1 MKNGKIK
8 GYDYANNL
16 IFEGEFINEKEYGK
30 CKEYS
35 SESRKVIFEGE
46 YINGV
51 KNGKCKEYDDVSGK
65 LKFEGEYLNGEKN
78 GICKEYDEEGEIIFE
93 GDYSIRKN
101 EKKIFIWE

>member
-16 IFEGEFINEKEYGK
+16 IFEGEFINEKEY
-30 CKEYS
+30 
-35 SESRKVIFEGE
+35 
-46 YINGV
+46 
-51 KNGKCKEYDDVSGK
+51 GKCKEYDDVSGK

-101 EKKIFIWE
+101 EKKIFILE